1 VPIGSTERPFSQG
14 LGRRYFLRIALLI
27 VVLVVT
33 SGAVEAYF
41 AGQEA
46 RRQVARLQ
54 ALQVQATRAEVEQYL
69 ESVLRGLQQVQALP
83 WGQSGF
89 GPDRRHAEWRRL
101 LALNPALIDIVDVDD
116 QGRERLAVSRTDL
129 DRVDDGRPV
138 APPAVTQPDHPT
150 IDTPFFDQAGAP
162 LARLRLPARAPATPR
177 VAATLNLRFLGDVA
191 SRLRVEHDGAVYVV
205 DGADQLIAHAD
216 PTQALRRLNVGS
228 HSSVQAARRA
238 LASGATLL
246 EALDAPGLDGQP
258 SLTTAIALPSTGW
271 LVFVQQPLA
280 QALAPVAATLQRTL
294 LLVAVAVM
302 MGMLASAAFARRMA
316 APIARLRQA
325 TADMAAGQLDQR
337 LDVRTGDE
345 IQGLAEDFNAMSER
359 LQQSYRE
366 LESKVEQRTAELA
379 LRRDEAERANAAKT
393 RFLASA
399 SHDLRQPM
407 HAIGLLVE
415 LLRVRVQ
422 APEQRDLADKTHQA
436 VLSMEALFGSLLDI
450 SKLDAG
456 AVQPQVQPFALQALL
471 DRVQATHAPLAQAK
485 GLRLRVRPT
494 PLHTDTDP
502 ALLER
507 ILGNLVSNAIRYT
520 HTGGV
525 LVGCRRRGDRVA
537 LQVVDTGVGI
547 AADQRETVFEE
558 FVRLGEGA
566 PGDQGLGLG
575 LAIVRRTAQLLGLPV
590 ALQSRPGRGSVF
602 EVLLPVVAPA
612 AGPPIAASDGA
623 VARISGAFVL
633 LVDDDATN
641 LQAGA
646 ALLRDWGCLVATA
659 HDAGSALAEAARH
672 LRSPDVIVTDLRLG
686 SGEHGLALVR
696 RLRAQCGSCVPALL
710 VTADVQLPLPVD
722 GDVQVLRKPCGADRL
737 RGALALALAGPAVAE
752 PLAGR

>member
-1 VPIGSTERPFSQG
+1 MPTASTDPPAPLAQRFFRQVAAISV
-14 LGRRYFLRIALLI
+14 ALL
-27 VVLVVT
+27 LLA
-33 SGAVEAYF
+33 GAVEGWF
-41 AGQEA
+41 GWQEA
-46 RRQVARLQ
+46 RTQVARLQ
-54 ALQVQATRAEVEQYL
+54 GLQAQAAAAEIEQF
-69 ESVLRGLQQVQALP
+69 LRQTQQGLQQVQNLP
-83 WGQSGF
+83 WGQAGF
-89 GPDRRHAEWRRL
+89 GPQERREELHRL
-101 LALNPALIDIVDVDD
+101 LALYPSLVEVADFDTL
-116 QGRERLAVSRTDL
+116 GREQLAVSRRVTD
-129 DRVDDGRPV
+129 RIGSG
-138 APPAVTQPDHPT
+138 
-150 IDTPFFDQAGAP
+150 QAGP
-162 LARLRLPARAPATPR
+162 VGLAASMGFGPAHVDASGVPHVWLTLPHGAQAGVTRAL
-177 VAATLNLRFLGDVA
+177 VNLRFLGDVVSGLRVADGGEVYMVDSA
-191 SRLRVEHDGAVYVV
+191 SR
-205 DGADQLIAHAD
+205 LIAHAD
-216 PTQALRRLNVGS
+216 PTQVLRQPSVGDVGGVVDRS
-228 HSSVQAARRA
+228 RAAQAGGAAGLQAAD
-238 LASGATLL
+238 G
-246 EALDAPGLDGQP
+246 PGLNGRP
-258 SLTTAIALPSTGW
+258 AITTSLQLPGVPWTLFVEHPRSTAL
-271 LVFVQQPLA
+271 QPL
-280 QALAPVAATLQRTL
+280 VSTLKRTSL
-294 LLVAVAVM
+294 LLAVAVLVA
-302 MGMLASAAFARRMA
+302 MLASAAFARRMA

-379 LRRDEAERANAAKT
+379 LRRDEAERANTAKT

-737 RGALALALAGPAVAE
+737 RGALALALALAGPAVAE